1 MVKCSGIANL
11 VESTMDIPK
20 KLEYARNRAGLTLGR
35 VEELTGIGK
44 SSLSEFEN
52 GKREPKL
59 GQLQQLAQVYQRAVS
74 FFIDDQPLPAERVL
88 WRERPEDNP
97 EELENRFLKLCSQY
111 RKLEEWLGDVV
122 TPKLPDV
129 TDKPED
135 VSFQAAQAL
144 ASSVRK
150 ELGLGDRPALQLMR
164 ALEEDC
170 GIKVF
175 HLSFEPS
182 GTAASTKDSRFGM
195 AILLNAK
202 NRRWRRNYDLAH
214 ELFHLLVWDVF
225 RSADPAQDV
234 PGAREEQLADCFA
247 YHLLMPDEPVRNA
260 VERRRKEDGT
270 LSVEAIFEIARQFD
284 VSAEALVWRLHYLYN
299 LGAARSE
306 ETRALAQKVHGLVS
320 VYEHRQWEDSDPPRW
335 PERYKAL
342 ATKALRHGEVSLGRF
357 AEFLDMGRREASQ
370 YAEQEDAGLEE
381 IQLTP
386 A

>member
-1 MVKCSGIANL
+1 
-11 VESTMDIPK
+11 MDVSK

-35 VEELTGIGK
+35 VEELVGIGK

-59 GQLQQLAQVYQRAVS
+59 SQLQQLAEVYQRPIS
-74 FFIDDQPLPAERVL
+74 FFVDEQPLPVERVL
-88 WRERPEDNP
+88 WRERPAESP
-97 EELENRFLKLCSQY
+97 ESLENWFLKSCMQY
-111 RKLEEWLGDVV
+111 RHLEEWLDDAV

-129 TDKPED
+129 TGKPED
-135 VSFQAAQAL
+135 LSYADVQELAA
-144 ASSVRK
+144 SVRK
-150 ELGLGDRPALQLMR
+150 ELGLGDRPAFQLMR

-175 HLSFEPS
+175 HLPFEPR
-182 GTAASTKDSRFGM
+182 GAAASTKDERFGM

-202 NRRWRRNYDLAH
+202 NARWRRNYDLGH

-225 RSADPAQDV
+225 RSEDPSEGV
-234 PGAREEQLADCFA
+234 PDEREERLANCFA
-247 YHLLMPDEPVRNA
+247 SYLLMPDEPVRNA
-260 VERRRKEDGT
+260 VERRKEDGK
-270 LSVEAIFEIARQFD
+270 LSMEALFEVARQFD

-299 LGAARSE
+299 LGPARSD
-306 ETRALAQKVHGLVS
+306 ETRDLAERVRGLIS
-320 VYEHRQWEDSDPPRW
+320 VYEHRQWEDSDPPKW

-357 AEFLDMGRREASQ
+357 AEFLDMTRRQASE
-370 YAEQEDAGLEE
+370 YAEQEDVEFEE